1 MSLENKIEPIT
12 ITSSITIKSYYI
24 ISVIVKLFT
33 SVEINIIFVSETD
46 KSYERQIILCD
57 ELYTNWGSED
67 DYLMEYIQT
76 NLESI
81 INI

>member
-24 ISVIVKLFT
+24 VSVIVKLFT

-46 KSYERQIILCD
+46 KSYERKIILCD

>member
-24 ISVIVKLFT
+24 VSVIVKLFT